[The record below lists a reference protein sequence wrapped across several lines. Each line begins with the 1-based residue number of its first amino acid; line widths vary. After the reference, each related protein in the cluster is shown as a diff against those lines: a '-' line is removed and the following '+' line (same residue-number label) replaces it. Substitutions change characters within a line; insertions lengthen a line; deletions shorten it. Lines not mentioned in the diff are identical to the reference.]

1 MPTRVDFWGIPI
13 GWGSGLVYGICFA
26 ASLYFLWRFYQE
38 ASLWFKVGR
47 RERSTGSPWRR
58 LWQVAKY
65 YFAQARVLR
74 QTYAGIMHAA
84 IFWSFIVF
92 FLGTALATI
101 NGHFFTILVGPV
113 YLAYKLVL
121 DLSILVFLVGA
132 GMAAYRRYILKPVKL
147 TFDTRFDQSLA
158 LISAIVILGPFIESF
173 RLAVVSLTNEQP
185 ALSAAPWSP
194 IGWGLARLWLAMGA
208 TQASLMA
215 WHTGVYVAHLL
226 LVALFFVA
234 LPTGTLLHIMTAGFN
249 IYLSN
254 IDQPVGRLAAA
265 ATGAQGEYLYADKL
279 RNLTW
284 KQLLN
289 SDTCT
294 ECGRCEDACPAHA
307 AGRPLS
313 PKQVMLSLRTA
324 FRTEAARVMKDQPE
338 LKPLVGG
345 YIADEALWSCT
356 TCGACV
362 NECPV
367 LIDHL
372 DTIVD
377 MRRYLVSE
385 SRVDELLQTAL
396 ANLGRYGNSFGQS
409 DRARAK
415 WAMPAPG
422 AAKIKDARKEEVEY
436 LWFVGDYASFN
447 PTVVETTK
455 ALASIL
461 QQAGVD
467 FGLLYEAERNS
478 GNDVRRVGEEGLF
491 EMLVEKNSAAFAK
504 AKFKAVLTTDPHT
517 LNTLRNEYPAEAL
530 GGRPVV
536 HYAELLDQLISS
548 GKLKLSKKLGYQ
560 VTYHDPCYL
569 GRYNGIY
576 DAPRRVIE
584 ACGCTLVEMPR
595 NHEHSFCCNAGGGQI
610 WMKEGE
616 MPGGRPSESRIKEA
630 AALPGVGV
638 FVVACPKDLT
648 MYKDAVKTTSME
660 AKLSVKDLVELVS
673 EAM

>member
-1 MPTRVDFWGIPI
+1 MPTRVDFWGIP
-13 GWGSGLVYGICFA
+13 GWGAWAVYAICFA
-26 ASLYFLWRFYQE
+26 AALYFLVRFGME
-38 ASLWFKVGR
+38 ASLWYRVGR
-47 RERSTGSPWRR
+47 RERPTGQPLLRVWRVV
-58 LWQVAKY
+58 QY
-65 YFAQARVLR
+65 YFAQARVLK
-74 QTYAGIMHAA
+74 QPYAGIMHVA
-84 IFWSFIVF
+84 IFWSFVVF

-101 NGHFFTILVGPV
+101 NGHFFPILVGPV

-132 GMAAYRRYILKPVKL
+132 GMAAYRRFVQKPSKL
-147 TFDTRFDQSLA
+147 TLDSRFNQSLL
-158 LISAIVILGPFIESF
+158 LISAIVILGPFVESF
-173 RLAVVSLTNEQP
+173 RLAVVSLTGEQP

-194 IGWGLARLWLAMGA
+194 IGWGLAQVWLAGGA
-208 TQASLMA
+208 TQTSLMV
-215 WHTGVYVAHLL
+215 WHTGVYIAHLL
-226 LVALFFVA
+226 LVALFFVV
-234 LPTGTLLHIMTAGFN
+234 LPTGTLLHIITSGFN
-249 IYLSN
+249 IYLSK
-254 IDQPVGRLAAA
+254 IDQPLGKLAAA
-265 ATGAQGEYLYADKL
+265 ATGAQGEVLYADKL
-279 RNLTW
+279 RNLSW
-284 KQLLN
+284 KQLLD
-289 SDTCT
+289 SDACT
-294 ECGRCEDACPAHA
+294 ECGRCEEACPAHA

-313 PKQVMLSLRTA
+313 PKQVMLSLRSA
-324 FRTEAARVMKDQPE
+324 FKTEAVRVMKDQPE

-362 NECPV
+362 KECPV
-367 LIDHL
+367 LINHL

-385 SRVDELLQTAL
+385 SRVDELLQGAL

-415 WAMPAPG
+415 WAQSTQSEH
-422 AAKIKDARKEEVEY
+422 KIKDARREEVEY

-455 ALASIL
+455 LVASVL

-491 EMLVEKNSAAFAK
+491 EMLVEKNSAAFGK
-504 AKFKAVLTTDPHT
+504 AKFKAILTTDPHT
-517 LNTLRNEYPAEAL
+517 LNTLRNEYPAEAI
-530 GGRPVV
+530 GGRPVL
-536 HYAELLDQLISS
+536 HYSELLDQLISS

-576 DAPRRVIE
+576 AAPRRVIE

-595 NHEHSFCCNAGGGQI
+595 NREHSFCCNAGGGQI

-616 MPGGRPSESRIKEA
+616 MPGGRPSETRIKEA

-648 MYKDAVKTTSME
+648 MYKDAVKTTSLE
-660 AKLSVKDLVELVS
+660 GKLAVKDLIELVS
-673 EAM
+673 EAI